1 MQVEEKVHV
10 VIRQLESRDKEIL
23 RLNTLYEGGQNL
35 DQLKAKYVTDTN
47 NETLSKLQNE
57 IDFVNRENHRID
69 EELSEAKE
77 LLKGSEQFIS
87 EKKSLTSSIID
98 LKNKNLMLV
107 EDMRRLEST
116 IQSLKD
122 GKIGL
127 HAEQS
132 HKKLVDLDE
141 LNAEREKIEALNQRI
156 EILLFE
162 NSNLRIETD
171 KTSHFKSALS
181 SDKKALIDAMEGM
194 KQEKCELSS
203 KYDEVNANYRALL
216 KEKDILTE
224 EVNTYKS
231 RVMILSRDSNQ
242 ANMYMQKA
250 GKDGDE

>member
-156 EILLFE
+156 EILLF
-162 NSNLRIETD
+162 
-171 KTSHFKSALS
+171 
-181 SDKKALIDAMEGM
+181 
-194 KQEKCELSS
+194 
-203 KYDEVNANYRALL
+203 
-216 KEKDILTE
+216 
-224 EVNTYKS
+224 
-231 RVMILSRDSNQ
+231 
-242 ANMYMQKA
+242 
-250 GKDGDE
+250 